1 MKFEKRLALTGYLRK
16 TFGVSDIHD
25 KASIRRYYKRF
36 NEDATGA
43 AYDASGIS
51 KVCNV
56 LRAIS
61 RVSVSEEKLLEYDR
75 NIRSHWR
82 RSTNT
87 GCRKTRSSS
96 STFSSWPDFI
106 PSIISTMLQRTSNL
120 YWMIQMLLLKIRKRI
135 TAQRLPMRILK
146 NRI

>member
-75 NIRSHWR
+75 NIR
-82 RSTNT
+82 RSEEHTSELQSR
-87 GCRKTRSSS
+87 GHLVCR
-96 STFSSWPDFI
+96 
-106 PSIISTMLQRTSNL
+106 
-120 YWMIQMLLLKIRKRI
+120 LLLAK
-135 TAQRLPMRILK
+135 
-146 NRI
+146 